1 MSRPDPH
8 IIGLCPSTSYLL
20 QMYIKSRMNKR
31 PEKKTTVFTKKI
43 CKFKTSYYLCNT
55 KFQRWIH
62 LRVRI
67 RASHAR
73 HRGSN
78 PLSTTKL
85 TAARKCG
92 RFFVSDHRGLP
103 GCFNPCRLFL
113 RSVPLCAPILFVIE
127 KGLLVMIV
135 PGFVEL
141 ICRRRASPLF
151 LLQNCK

>member
-1 MSRPDPH
+1 
-8 IIGLCPSTSYLL
+8 
-20 QMYIKSRMNKR
+20 
-31 PEKKTTVFTKKI
+31 
-43 CKFKTSYYLCNT
+43 
-55 KFQRWIH
+55 
-62 LRVRI
+62 
-67 RASHAR
+67 
-73 HRGSN
+73 N